1 MRDLLR
7 AGASAVVV
15 LAIMLGAGFV
25 LWIGVPLATLYVGAQ
40 VQGAT
45 GSLGAAL
52 GAAFATLLLTVVLM
66 VAVLG
71 WLNHTHMRLQEARG
85 QEPGGTTALEAI
97 MVVSAAIAL
106 TGFVFWFFVIEGPGP
121 SLAPQ
126 N

>member
-7 AGASAVVV
+7 AGASAATV

-25 LWIGVPLATLYVGAQ
+25 LWIGVPLATLYVGGQ

-52 GAAFATLLLTVVLM
+52 GAAFLTLLVTVVV
-66 VAVLG
+66 VAALLG
-71 WLNHTHMRLQEARG
+71 WLNQKHLELREARG
-85 QEPGGTTALEAI
+85 LGPGRTTALEAV
-97 MVVSAAIAL
+97 MVVSAAIVL
-106 TGFVFWFFVIEGPGP
+106 TAFVVWFFFIEGPGP
-121 SLAPQ
+121 MLAPR